1 MDPGRAMEVETEG
14 SRIDF
19 NGGVSVELRRGGGV
33 LGGTEVGIVAERILI
48 RV

>member
-1 MDPGRAMEVETEG
+1 MGWIWVAMEVKTED

-33 LGGTEVGIVAERILI
+33 LGSGNRVAERILI